1 MRVGIVGAGIF
12 GLAAA
17 LELNR
22 RGHPVTLFE
31 RGPIPCPDASS
42 TDVSKVIRRTSYP
55 EETYHE
61 LVERAAHQWHR
72 WHDQLSRAIYYQ
84 TGKLNIWGDL
94 PADSPACR
102 GLEMLHQRGKTV
114 EMLSPT
120 QVRQRFPQFA
130 VHNDDTLF
138 YDPWSGYLRSGQA
151 VADLADLARAR
162 GVAIRSHTP
171 VQDMDETDRGI
182 CLVTG
187 EERSLFD
194 RVVVAAGAWV
204 VRLFPMLKDHLCITR
219 QQMAF
224 FAPANPEM
232 FAQKVFPVWTALS
245 PQATWY
251 GFPLLREGYVKIAED
266 NKVERAEPEADRQP
280 SPDFLDQARAFVAL
294 RLPDL
299 EGARLVGGRACLYTN
314 TPDNHFVIDWAP
326 GARGILIAGCG
337 SGHGFK
343 FGGSIGP
350 VIADALED
358 RENPLGDLFRL
369 GQRFDDP
376 LDPSEN

>member
-17 LELNR
+17 LELNQ
-22 RGHPVTLFE
+22 RGHQITLFE

-61 LVERAAHQWHR
+61 LVERAAHQWHQ

-84 TGKLNIWGDL
+84 TGKLNIWGDV
-94 PADSPACR
+94 PADSPARR
-102 GLEMLHQRGKTV
+102 GLETLRQRGKAV
-114 EMLSPT
+114 EVLSPA

-130 VHNDDTLF
+130 VQDDDALF
-138 YDPWSGYLRSGQA
+138 YDPWSGYLRSSQA
-151 VADLADLARAR
+151 VADLADLARDQ
-162 GVAIRSHTP
+162 GVAICCHTP
-171 VQDMDETDRGI
+171 VQAMDETDQGI
-182 CLVTG
+182 LLVTG
-187 EERSLFD
+187 SERPLFD

-204 VRLFPMLKDHLCITR
+204 VRLFPALEGHLCITR

-224 FAPANPEM
+224 LVPAEPEK

-245 PQATWY
+245 SQAAWY

-266 NKVERAEPEADRQP
+266 SKVECAEPEADREP
-280 SPDFLDQARAFVAL
+280 SPGFLDQARAFVAQ
-294 RLPDL
+294 RLPAL

-314 TPDNHFVIDWAP
+314 TPDDHFVIDWAP
-326 GARGILIAGCG
+326 EARGILIAGCG

-350 VIADALED
+350 VIADALEE

-369 GQRFDDP
+369 GQRFAGP
-376 LDPSEN
+376 ADPS

>member
-22 RGHPVTLFE
+22 RGHQVTLFE
-31 RGPIPCPDASS
+31 RGSIPCPDASS

-61 LVERAAHQWHR
+61 LVERAAHQWR
-72 WHDQLSRAIYYQ
+72 QWHDQLSRAIYYQ
-84 TGKLNIWGDL
+84 TGKLNIWSDV
-94 PADSPACR
+94 PADSPARR

-114 EMLSPT
+114 EVLSPT

-130 VHNDDTLF
+130 VQDDDALF

-151 VADLADLARAR
+151 VADLADLARDR

-171 VQDMDETDRGI
+171 VQDVDETDQGVR
-182 CLVTG
+182 LATG
-187 EERSLFD
+187 SERPLFD

-204 VRLFPMLKDHLCITR
+204 VRLFPTLKDHLRITR

-224 FAPANPEM
+224 LVPIEPEA
-232 FAQKVFPVWTALS
+232 FAQKVFPVWTMLS
-245 PQATWY
+245 SQAAWY

-266 NKVERAEPEADRQP
+266 SKVERAEPEADRQP
-280 SPDFLDQARAFVAL
+280 SPGFLDQARAFVAQ
-294 RLPDL
+294 RLPAL

-314 TPDNHFVIDWAP
+314 TPDDHFVIDWAP
-326 GARGILIAGCG
+326 GMRGILIAGCG

-343 FGGSIGP
+343 FGG
-350 VIADALED
+350 
-358 RENPLGDLFRL
+358 
-369 GQRFDDP
+369 
-376 LDPSEN
+376 

>member
-22 RGHPVTLFE
+22 RGHRVTLFE
-31 RGPIPCPDASS
+31 RGSIPCPDASS
-42 TDVSKVIRRTSYP
+42 TDVAKVIRRTSYP

-61 LVERAAHQWHR
+61 LVERAAHQWHQ

-94 PADSPACR
+94 PADSPARR
-102 GLEMLHQRGKTV
+102 GLEMLYQRGKTV
-114 EMLSPT
+114 EVLSST

-130 VHNDDTLF
+130 VRDDDALF
-138 YDPWSGYLRSGQA
+138 YDPWSGYLRSSQA
-151 VADLADLARAR
+151 VADLADLARDQ
-162 GVAIRSHTP
+162 GVTIRSHTP

-204 VRLFPMLKDHLCITR
+204 VRLFPMLKDHLRITR

-245 PQATWY
+245 PQAAWY

-266 NKVERAEPEADRQP
+266 SKVERSEPEADRQP
-280 SPDFLDQARAFVAL
+280 SPDFLDQARAFVAQ
-294 RLPDL
+294 RLPAL

-314 TPDNHFVIDWAP
+314 TPDDHFVIDWAP

-358 RENPLGDLFRL
+358 RKNPLGDLFRL

-376 LDPSEN
+376 LDPAGN

>member
-22 RGHPVTLFE
+22 RGHRVTLFE

-42 TDVSKVIRRTSYP
+42 TDVAKVIRRTSYP

-61 LVERAAHQWHR
+61 LVERATHQWRR

-84 TGKLNIWGDL
+84 TGKLNIWSDL
-94 PADSPACR
+94 PTDSPARR
-102 GLEMLHQRGKTV
+102 GLETLHQRGKTV
-114 EMLSPT
+114 EVLSPT

-130 VHNDDTLF
+130 VQDDDTLF

-151 VADLADLARAR
+151 VADLADLARDQ

-171 VQDMDETDRGI
+171 VQAVDETDRGI
-182 CLVTG
+182 RLATG
-187 EERSLFD
+187 PERPLFD

-204 VRLFPMLKDHLCITR
+204 VRLFPTLKDHLHITR

-224 FAPANPEM
+224 LAPVEPEK
-232 FAQKVFPVWTALS
+232 FAQKIFPVWTALS
-245 PQATWY
+245 PEAAWY
-251 GFPLLREGYVKIAED
+251 GFPLLSEGYVKIAED
-266 NKVERAEPEADRQP
+266 SKVECAEPEADRQP
-280 SPDFLDQARAFVAL
+280 SPGFLDQARAFVAQ
-294 RLPDL
+294 RLPAL

-314 TPDNHFVIDWAP
+314 TPDDHFVIDWAP
-326 GARGILIAGCG
+326 GAGGILIAGCG

-358 RENPLGDLFRL
+358 RKNPLGDLFRL
-369 GQRFDDP
+369 GQRFAGP
-376 LDPSEN
+376 ADPSRN

>member
-22 RGHPVTLFE
+22 RGHQVSLFE

-55 EETYHE
+55 EETYQE
-61 LVERAAHQWHR
+61 LVERAAHQWR
-72 WHDQLSRAIYYQ
+72 QWHDQLSRAIYYQ

-94 PADSPACR
+94 PADSPARR
-102 GLEMLHQRGKTV
+102 GLKTLRQRGKPV
-114 EMLSPT
+114 EVLSPT
-120 QVRQRFPQFA
+120 QVRQCFPQFT
-130 VHNDDTLF
+130 VQDDDTLF
-138 YDPWSGYLRSGQA
+138 YDSWSGYLRSGQA
-151 VADLADLARAR
+151 VADLADLARER

-171 VQDMDETDRGI
+171 VQDLAETDRGI
-182 CLVTG
+182 RLTT
-187 EERSLFD
+187 EAERPLFD

-204 VRLFPMLKDHLCITR
+204 VRLFPTLRDHLRITR

-224 FAPANPEM
+224 LAPAKPEE
-232 FAQKVFPVWTALS
+232 FAQKVFPVWTVLS
-245 PQATWY
+245 PEAAWY

-266 NKVERAEPEADRQP
+266 SKVECAEPEADRQP
-280 SPDFLDQARAFVAL
+280 SPGFFDQARAFVAQ
-294 RLPDL
+294 RLPAL
-299 EGARLVGGRACLYTN
+299 EEARLVGGRACLYTN
-314 TPDNHFVIDWAP
+314 TPDDHFVIDWAP
-326 GARGILIAGCG
+326 AARGILIAGCG

-358 RENPLGDLFRL
+358 RQNPLGDLFRL
-369 GQRFDDP
+369 GPRFAGSAD
-376 LDPSEN
+376 SSGN

>member
-22 RGHPVTLFE
+22 RGHRVTLFE
-31 RGPIPCPDASS
+31 RGSIPCPDASS

-61 LVERAAHQWHR
+61 LVERAAHQWRR
-72 WHDQLSRAIYYQ
+72 WHEQLSRAIYYQ
-84 TGKLNIWGDL
+84 TGKLNIWSGV
-94 PADSPACR
+94 PTDSPARR
-102 GLEMLHQRGKTV
+102 GLETLHQRGKTV

-120 QVRQRFPQFA
+120 QVRQRFPQF
-130 VHNDDTLF
+130 VVQDDDTLF
-138 YDPWSGYLRSGQA
+138 YDPWSGYLRSSQA
-151 VADLADLARAR
+151 VADLADLARDQ

-171 VQDMDETDRGI
+171 VQAMDETDRGVR
-182 CLVTG
+182 LVTG
-187 EERSLFD
+187 EERPLFD

-204 VRLFPMLKDHLCITR
+204 VRLFPELKDHLRITR

-224 FAPANPEM
+224 LVPIDPEK

-245 PQATWY
+245 SQAAWY

-266 NKVERAEPEADRQP
+266 SKVERAEPEADREP
-280 SPDFLDQARAFVAL
+280 SPDFLDQARVFVTQ
-294 RLPDL
+294 RLPAL

-314 TPDNHFVIDWAP
+314 TPDDHFVIDWAP
-326 GARGILIAGCG
+326 GMRGILIAGCG

-369 GQRFDDP
+369 GPRFADP
-376 LDPSEN
+376 ADPSEN

>member
-22 RGHPVTLFE
+22 RGHRVTLFE
-31 RGPIPCPDASS
+31 RGSIPCPDASS

-61 LVERAAHQWHR
+61 LVERAVHQWRR

-84 TGKLNIWGDL
+84 TGKLNIWSDV
-94 PADSPACR
+94 PTDSPARR
-102 GLEMLHQRGKTV
+102 GLETLRQRGKTV
-114 EMLSPT
+114 EVLNPT

-130 VHNDDTLF
+130 VQDDDALF

-151 VADLADLARAR
+151 VADLADLARDQ
-162 GVAIRSHTP
+162 GVAIRSHTH
-171 VQDMDETDRGI
+171 VQDMDETDQGVR
-182 CLVTG
+182 LATVP
-187 EERSLFD
+187 ERPLFD

-204 VRLFPMLKDHLCITR
+204 VRLFPTLKDHLRITR

-224 FAPANPEM
+224 LVPAEPER
-232 FAQKVFPVWTALS
+232 FTQKVFPVWTALS
-245 PQATWY
+245 SEAAWY

-266 NKVERAEPEADRQP
+266 SKVERAEPEADRQP
-280 SPDFLDQARAFVAL
+280 SSGFLDQARVFIAQ
-294 RLPDL
+294 RLPAL

-314 TPDNHFVIDWAP
+314 TPDDHFVIDWAP

-343 FGGSIGP
+343 CGGSIGP

-369 GQRFDDP
+369 GQRFAGPTD
-376 LDPSEN
+376 SSGN

>member
-1 MRVGIVGAGIF
+1 MHVGIVGAGIF

-22 RGHPVTLFE
+22 RGHRVTLFE

-42 TDVSKVIRRTSYP
+42 TDVAKVIRRTSYP

-61 LVERAAHQWHR
+61 LVERATHQWRR

-94 PADSPACR
+94 PTDSPARR
-102 GLEMLHQRGKTV
+102 GLETLHQRGKTV
-114 EMLSPT
+114 EVLSPT

-130 VHNDDTLF
+130 VQDDDTLF

-151 VADLADLARAR
+151 VADLADLARDQ

-171 VQDMDETDRGI
+171 VQAVDETDRGI
-182 CLVTG
+182 RLATG
-187 EERSLFD
+187 PERPLFD

-204 VRLFPMLKDHLCITR
+204 VRLFPTLKDHLHITR

-224 FAPANPEM
+224 LAPVEPEK
-232 FAQKVFPVWTALS
+232 FAQKIFPVWTALS
-245 PQATWY
+245 PEAAWY
-251 GFPLLREGYVKIAED
+251 GFPLLSEGYVKIAED
-266 NKVERAEPEADRQP
+266 SKVECAEPEADRQP
-280 SPDFLDQARAFVAL
+280 SPGFLDQARAFVAQ
-294 RLPDL
+294 RLPAL

-314 TPDNHFVIDWAP
+314 TPDDHFVIDWAP
-326 GARGILIAGCG
+326 GAGGILIAGCG

-358 RENPLGDLFRL
+358 RKNPLGDLFRL
-369 GQRFDDP
+369 GQRFTGP
-376 LDPSEN
+376 ADPSRN

>member
-22 RGHPVTLFE
+22 RGHQVTLFE

-61 LVERAAHQWHR
+61 LVERAAHQWCQ
-72 WHDQLSRAIYYQ
+72 WHDQLGRAMYYQ

-94 PADSPACR
+94 PTDSPARR

-114 EMLSPT
+114 EILSPT

-130 VHNDDTLF
+130 VRDDDTLF

-151 VADLADLARAR
+151 VADLADLARDR
-162 GVAIRSHTP
+162 GVAIHSHTP
-171 VQDMDETDRGI
+171 VQAMDETDQGVR
-182 CLVTG
+182 LATRS
-187 EERSLFD
+187 ERPLFD

-204 VRLFPMLKDHLCITR
+204 VRLFPMLKDNLCITR

-224 FAPANPEM
+224 LVPVEPEK
-232 FAQKVFPVWTALS
+232 FAQKVFPVWTMLS
-245 PQATWY
+245 TQAAWY

-266 NKVERAEPEADRQP
+266 SKVERAAPEADREP
-280 SPDFLDQARAFVAL
+280 SPDFLDQARAFVAE
-294 RLPDL
+294 RLPAL
-299 EGARLVGGRACLYTN
+299 KGARLVGGRACLYTN
-314 TPDNHFVIDWAP
+314 TPDDHFVIDWAP

-358 RENPLGDLFRL
+358 RKNPLGDLFRL
-369 GQRFDDP
+369 GQRFADP
-376 LDPSEN
+376 ADPSGN

>member
-22 RGHPVTLFE
+22 RGHQVTLFE

-61 LVERAAHQWHR
+61 LVERAAHQWRR

-94 PADSPACR
+94 PADSPARR

-114 EMLSPT
+114 EMLSPA

-130 VHNDDTLF
+130 VQDDDTLF

-151 VADLADLARAR
+151 VADLADLARDQ
-162 GVAIRSHTP
+162 GVVIRSHTP
-171 VQDMDETDRGI
+171 VQDIAETERGI
-182 CLVTG
+182 HLAIG
-187 EERSLFD
+187 PERPLFD

-204 VRLFPMLKDHLCITR
+204 VRLFPTLKDHLRITR

-224 FAPANPEM
+224 FAPANPEK
-232 FAQKVFPVWTALS
+232 FAQKVFPVWAMLNS
-245 PQATWY
+245 EAAWY

-266 NKVERAEPEADRQP
+266 SKVERAEPEADREP
-280 SPDFLDQARAFVAL
+280 SPDFLDQARDFVAQ
-294 RLPDL
+294 RLPAL

-314 TPDNHFVIDWAP
+314 TPDDHFVIDWAP
-326 GARGILIAGCG
+326 GTRGILIAGCG

-369 GQRFDDP
+369 GQRFADP
-376 LDPSEN
+376 ADTSGD

>member
-1 MRVGIVGAGIF
+1 MHVGIVGAGIF

-22 RGHPVTLFE
+22 RGHRVTLFE

-61 LVERAAHQWHR
+61 LVERAAHQWR
-72 WHDQLSRAIYYQ
+72 QWHDQFSRAIYYQ

-94 PADSPACR
+94 PADSPARR
-102 GLEMLHQRGKTV
+102 GLETLRQRGKTV
-114 EMLSPT
+114 EVLSPA

-130 VHNDDTLF
+130 VQDDDTLF

-151 VADLADLARAR
+151 VADLADMARNQ

-171 VQDMDETDRGI
+171 VQAMDETDRGI
-182 CLVTG
+182 CLVIG
-187 EERSLFD
+187 EERPLFD

-204 VRLFPMLKDHLCITR
+204 VRLFPMLKDHLRITR

-224 FAPANPEM
+224 LTPVEPEA

-245 PQATWY
+245 PEAAWY

-266 NKVERAEPEADRQP
+266 SKVERVEPEADRQP
-280 SPDFLDQARAFVAL
+280 SPDFLDQARAFVAQ
-294 RLPDL
+294 RLPAL
-299 EGARLVGGRACLYTN
+299 EEAQLVGGRACLYTN
-314 TPDNHFVIDWAP
+314 TPDDHFVIDWAP

-369 GQRFDDP
+369 GQRFAGP
-376 LDPSEN
+376 VELSGN